1 MACVVWNA
9 EKYGMSYNEF
19 VQGVETTN
27 KNTTWLYEMWNEL
40 REKYQDKWVAV
51 HEREIVGVE
60 ESKDRLMSVLKKKSI
75 PLDETVIRF
84 ITPKDIIQIL

>member
-60 ESKDRLMSVLKKKSI
+60 ESKNRLISVLKKKSI

>member
-9 EKYGMSYNEF
+9 EKYGMSYNKF

-60 ESKDRLMSVLKKKSI
+60 ESKDRLISVLKKKSI

>member
-60 ESKDRLMSVLKKKSI
+60 ESKDRLISVLKKKSI

-84 ITPKDIIQIL
+84 ITPKDIIEIL